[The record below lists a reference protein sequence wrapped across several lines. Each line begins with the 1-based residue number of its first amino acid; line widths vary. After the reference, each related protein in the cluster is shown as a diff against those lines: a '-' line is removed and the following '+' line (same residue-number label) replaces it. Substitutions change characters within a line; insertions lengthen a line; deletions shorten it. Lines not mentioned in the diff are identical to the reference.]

1 MEPNFIKLS
10 QIISYKFINK
20 MKKIPK
26 SIALII
32 YQVVLEN
39 PVLKTKILYQKSAC
53 FHITVIIAIYSDMES
68 PNHMNVI

>member
-1 MEPNFIKLS
+1 
-10 QIISYKFINK
+10 

-32 YQVVLEN
+32 YQLVFKN
-39 PVLKTKILYQKSAC
+39 PVLKTKILYKKSAC
-53 FHITVIIAIYSDMES
+53 FHITVIIAVYSDMES

>member
-1 MEPNFIKLS
+1 
-10 QIISYKFINK
+10 

-32 YQVVLEN
+32 YQVVKKKKN
-39 PVLKTKILYQKSAC
+39 PVLKKKILYQKKCLFSY
-53 FHITVIIAIYSDMES
+53 TVIIAIYSRMES